1 MKWIIKHIDVVS
13 AQVKLDNEK
22 VILIDIRDAK
32 SFNEGHINGAINLSN
47 SNLNDFIN
55 SSDKNDPIIVYCY
68 HGNSSQ
74 NAVQLLVDFGFLDVY
89 SLDGGYEEW
98 KNKLERV

>member
-1 MKWIIKHIDVVS
+1 MKSIIKHIDSVS

-22 VILIDIRDAK
+22 VILLDIRDEE
-32 SFNEGHINGAINLSN
+32 SFNAGHINGAINL
-47 SNLNDFIN
+47 LNRNFNNFIN
-55 SSDKNDPIIVYCY
+55 SSDKNDSIIVYCY

-74 NAVQLLVDFGFLDVY
+74 KAAQLLANFGFLDVY